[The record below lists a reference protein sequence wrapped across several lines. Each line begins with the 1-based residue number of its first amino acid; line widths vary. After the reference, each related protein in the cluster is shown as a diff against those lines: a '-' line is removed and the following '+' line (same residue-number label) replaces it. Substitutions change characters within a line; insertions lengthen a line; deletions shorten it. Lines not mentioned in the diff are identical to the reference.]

1 MPVYGL
7 IVMGQPEVY
16 FNMKPGLITDDLEIT
31 DKTTQAFL
39 NNWVDKFASF
49 VARYGTT
56 PALQLAAE

>member
-1 MPVYGL
+1 
-7 IVMGQPEVY
+7 MGQPEVY